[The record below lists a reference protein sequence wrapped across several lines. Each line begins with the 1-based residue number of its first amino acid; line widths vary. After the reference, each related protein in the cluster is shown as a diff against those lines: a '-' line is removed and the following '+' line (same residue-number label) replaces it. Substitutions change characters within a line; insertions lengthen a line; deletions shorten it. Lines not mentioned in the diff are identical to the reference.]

1 MRTSAEIIALLE
13 LRSEQLRIHL
23 GAVPKESA
31 EARQAKCDLA
41 LMKAKS
47 AVLKLFGRDTDTSGK
62 ILH

>member
-1 MRTSAEIIALLE
+1 MRTSTDIIALLE

-23 GAVPKESA
+23 RAVPKESA

-47 AVLKLFGRDTDTSGK
+47 AALKLFGQETDTTGK